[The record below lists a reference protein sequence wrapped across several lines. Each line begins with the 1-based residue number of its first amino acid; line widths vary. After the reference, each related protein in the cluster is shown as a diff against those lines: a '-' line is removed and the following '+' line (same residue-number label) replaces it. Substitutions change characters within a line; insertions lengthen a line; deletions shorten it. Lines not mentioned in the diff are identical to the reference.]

1 MTSPNIRDQHS
12 DHLLT
17 PQNAAVVIIDYQP
30 IQVSSIMSMDREL
43 LVDNI
48 VRVAKLAKLYGLPI
62 VLTTVNVATGRN
74 KPTISEL
81 QSALPGVQA
90 FDRTTIN
97 AWEDVETVAA
107 IKATGRKKLIITA
120 LWTEACLAFP
130 TLDALHEGFEVY
142 PVVDAVGG
150 TSVEAHKT
158 ALERMVQA
166 GAQPMSWVQMAC
178 KLQRDWNRKATVEG
192 FFNILFDPKVP
203 FAQAE
208 HAH

>member
-1 MTSPNIRDQHS
+1 MTSTTIRNQHN

-30 IQVSSIMSMDREL
+30 LQVSSIMSMDREL

-48 VRVAKLAKLYGLPI
+48 VRVAKLAQIYGLPV

-81 QSALPGVQA
+81 QSVLPGVQA

-107 IKATGRKKLIITA
+107 IKATGRKKLIMTA

-130 TLDALHEGFEVY
+130 TLDALHEGFEAY
-142 PVVDAVGG
+142 PVADAVGG

-166 GAQPMSWVQMAC
+166 GAQPISWVQMAC
-178 KLQRDWNRKATVEG
+178 ELQRDWARDATVEG
-192 FFNILFDPKVP
+192 FFEILFDPKAP